1 MQRAT
6 IVRYTTKPGRAD
18 ENETL
23 ARAVFTELRSKPHQS
38 FAYAV
43 LRHGDDFL
51 HLFVNLEA
59 DDADGVVEL
68 QSFKAFSS
76 SAGDRWTSPADVAR
90 HSMYLLDAVGF
101 EAATAPA

>member
-6 IVRYTTKPGRAD
+6 LVRYTTKPGRAD

-23 ARAVFTELRSKPHQS
+23 ARAVFTELSGKRRQP

-43 LRHGDDFL
+43 LRQGDEFVHVFL
-51 HLFVNLEA
+51 NLEA
-59 DDADGVVEL
+59 DDSDGVTEL
-68 QSFKAFSS
+68 KSFKAF
-76 SAGDRWTSPADVAR
+76 GDNASERWLAPPEIFR
-90 HSMYLLDAVGF
+90 HSMQLIGAFGF

>member
-18 ENETL
+18 ENEAL
-23 ARAVFTELRSKPHQS
+23 ARAVFSELKGKPSQP
-38 FAYAV
+38 FAYAL
-43 LRHGDDFL
+43 LRDGHDFL
-51 HLFVNLEA
+51 HLFLNLRT

-68 QSFKAFSS
+68 QSFKAFTA
-76 SAGDRWTSPADVAR
+76 AGADRWIAPPELVR
-90 HSMYLLDAVGF
+90 HSMQLVDAYGF

>member
-18 ENETL
+18 ENEAL
-23 ARAVFTELRSKPHQS
+23 ARAVFTELRSGPRQPL
-38 FAYAV
+38 AYAL

-51 HLFVNLEA
+51 HLFLNLAA
-59 DDADGVVEL
+59 DDADGLVEL
-68 QSFKAFSS
+68 QSFKAFT
-76 SAGDRWTSPADVAR
+76 AAGGDRWAAPPDLAR
-90 HSMYLLDAVGF
+90 HSMQLVDAFGF